1 MISFTEVENIEWYD
15 GPLVSI
21 VKDECDQRYLA
32 VVHQDDHP
40 RSGWRAFVVVPLPEG
55 STEARAV
62 LRGATSAYLWDYESD
77 VVAFP
82 VPFAVEEFLTGDIE
96 LPSI

>member
-1 MISFTEVENIEWYD
+1 MIDIAFTEVETIDWYD

-21 VKDECDQRYLA
+21 VRDGQGQLYLA

-55 STEARAV
+55 ATEARAV
-62 LRGATSAYLWDYESD
+62 LRAAPLAYYWDYGKD
-77 VVAFP
+77 IVPYP
-82 VPFAVEEFLTGDIE
+82 VPFPVEEFLTGDIK
-96 LPSI
+96 LV